1 MLYRIINSCEKS
13 EMSTFRIGPV
23 VSSLFYSKGRDSI
36 PSFTGPFKSLQEF
49 YGTLI
54 QKEKEFFEIHGA
66 QELLPFKESKIDH
79 GTAVTRVKSLI
90 KQLGLLQS
98 KLSNIFDELVEQ
110 KPFILIHGIIDWE
123 FSRTGTLWDLCKYP
137 IWIQEIDELPIS
149 DANLQEN
156 YERRIL
162 RKFFYEEMSD
172 KFINISSPILNK
184 QEQGKR
190 IDDLND
196 MFNFIVNKFNILE
209 GLLVKFF
216 YHYGSEAKANIK
228 LADPIMRLF
237 WRPSLTK
244 VQIPSEET
252 IQDILSDTESNY
264 YVASVYCE
272 LKSRGYNFTW
282 QQPFVIAFHMLNNE
296 SSPKE
301 KFV

>member
-1 MLYRIINSCEKS
+1 
-13 EMSTFRIGPV
+13 MSTFRIGPV

-66 QELLPFKESKIDH
+66 QELLPFKES
-79 GTAVTRVKSLI
+79 
-90 KQLGLLQS
+90 
-98 KLSNIFDELVEQ
+98 
-110 KPFILIHGIIDWE
+110 IIDWE

>member
-1 MLYRIINSCEKS
+1 
-13 EMSTFRIGPV
+13 MSTFRIGPV

-110 KPFILIHGIIDWE
+110 KPFILIHG
-123 FSRTGTLWDLCKYP
+123 TLWDLCKYP

-184 QEQGKR
+184 QEQ
-190 IDDLND
+190 
-196 MFNFIVNKFNILE
+196 
-209 GLLVKFF
+209 VKFF

>member
-1 MLYRIINSCEKS
+1 MKYVTQNTNIKVPAVYDWNGTAQNPIKTPYIFMEWLPGQHLYKVWDGLTIRQKIGVLRQIVGILFQLWTQCRFKEIGCLYMDKQSLSS

-36 PSFTGPFKSLQEF
+36 PSSTGPFKSLQEF
-49 YGTLI
+49 YGALI

-66 QELLPFKESKIDH
+66 QELLPLKES
-79 GTAVTRVKSLI
+79 
-90 KQLGLLQS
+90 
-98 KLSNIFDELVEQ
+98 
-110 KPFILIHGIIDWE
+110 IIDWE

-137 IWIQEIDELPIS
+137 IWIQEIDELSIS
-149 DANLQEN
+149 DANLQKN
-156 YERRIL
+156 DERRIL
-162 RKFFYEEMSD
+162 RKFFYEE
-172 KFINISSPILNK
+172 IL
-184 QEQGKR
+184 
-190 IDDLND
+190 
-196 MFNFIVNKFNILE
+196 
-209 GLLVKFF
+209 F

-237 WRPSLTK
+237 WRPSTK

-252 IQDILSDTESNY
+252 IQDILSDTEVKVSNH

-282 QQPFVIAFHMLNNE
+282 QQTFVIAFHMLNTNE